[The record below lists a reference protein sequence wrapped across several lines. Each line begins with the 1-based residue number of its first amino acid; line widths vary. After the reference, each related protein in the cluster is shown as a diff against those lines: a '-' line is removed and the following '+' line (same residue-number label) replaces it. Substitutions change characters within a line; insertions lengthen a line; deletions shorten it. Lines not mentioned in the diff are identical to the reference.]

1 MRNFVSASNSAPKTP
16 HTRALFFF
24 GAIVLGLALGTL
36 YYFYDELYKP
46 NVNVPD
52 EDSFVYIPTGSTK
65 ADVVRHLTKSGLI
78 DNMSSLTRAMDRLE
92 YGRKIYPGKYKITR
106 HMNNKKMVRMLAAGM
121 QTPVDLTF
129 GSVRTR
135 QRLAGIIARQIE
147 PDSVSLLLAMKD
159 EMLAN
164 SYGFNAE
171 NFVAMLLPNKYQ
183 MYWNVSVNDF
193 MRRMKK
199 EWDTFWS
206 SNDRE
211 EKLKRT
217 GLTRS
222 EVVVLASII
231 SEETTKVDEMPTIAG
246 VYINRL
252 RKRMALQAD
261 PTVRYAVG
269 DFSMRRILTVHT
281 KIKSPYNTYRQR
293 GLPPGPICIPSIRVV
308 DAVLSYEQHD
318 YMFFCARADFS
329 GYHTFTKS
337 FAQHTAAA
345 AQYQRALNRRNIF
358 Q

>member
-1 MRNFVSASNSAPKTP
+1 VLYHLSQSKFV
-16 HTRALFFF
+16 
-24 GAIVLGLALGTL
+24 
-36 YYFYDELYKP
+36 
-46 NVNVPD
+46 
-52 EDSFVYIPTGSTK
+52 
-65 ADVVRHLTKSGLI
+65 

-106 HMNNKKMVRMLAAGM
+106 NMNNKKLVRMLAAGM

-147 PDSVSLLLAMKD
+147 PDSVSLLLAMTD

-164 SYGFNAE
+164 SYGFNSE
-171 NFVAMLLPNKYQ
+171 NFTTMLIPNKYQ

-193 MRRMKK
+193 MRRMKS
-199 EWDTFWS
+199 EWDKFWAG
-206 SNDRE
+206 NGRE

-222 EVVVLASII
+222 EAVILASII

-246 VYINRL
+246 VYLNRL

-281 KIKSPYNTYRQR
+281 KIRSPYNTYRQR
-293 GLPPGPICIPSIRVV
+293 GLPPGPICVPSIKVV
-308 DAVLSYEQHD
+308 DAVLNYEQHD
-318 YMFFCARADFS
+318 YMFFVARADFS
-329 GYHTFTKS
+329 GYHTFTKTY
-337 FAQHTAAA
+337 AQHTAAA
-345 AQYQRALNRRNIF
+345 ATYQRSLNARRIF